1 MLWHPRC
8 RWPARLS
15 LPPTPRHGPRKN
27 ATRLFPVV
35 QGESATLDAFYD
47 KIWMGHIYWSCY
59 LNETANAV
67 ASTSRLRC
75 SHSRMKSSPNPPLRL
90 WVIRVVLTVGQP
102 LPVHPDQRTSLPSD
116 GTVSNVPNPDK
127 GTSYSIMLISGD

>member
-8 RWPARLS
+8 RSPARLS

-47 KIWMGHIYWSCY
+47 KIWMGHIYWSFY
-59 LNETANAV
+59 LNAPSKAV
-67 ASTSRLRC
+67 SPTPPLGCTHPGR
-75 SHSRMKSSPNPPLRL
+75 KSWTNPPLCL

-102 LPVHPDQRTSLPSD
+102 LPVH
-116 GTVSNVPNPDK
+116 
-127 GTSYSIMLISGD
+127 